1 MFNTICK
8 LESITRENNSA
19 NGNPNY
25 TLFYYDEVSKLG
37 LTLQTEND
45 SMVAYKISDTYIGKD
60 CQVWYYYSDF
70 GQAFLKDIN
79 KLDEEN

>member
-1 MFNTICK
+1 
-8 LESITRENNSA
+8 
-19 NGNPNY
+19 
-25 TLFYYDEVSKLG
+25 LG